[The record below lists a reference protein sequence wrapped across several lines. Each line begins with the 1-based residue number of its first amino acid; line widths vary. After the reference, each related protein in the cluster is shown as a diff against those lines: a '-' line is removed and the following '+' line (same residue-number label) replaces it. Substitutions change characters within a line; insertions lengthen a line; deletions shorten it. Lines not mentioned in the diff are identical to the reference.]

1 MYYSAPHLKEFY
13 ERISKAAQKITADY
27 EIIFV
32 NDGSPDDSLDIA
44 VALHEKDSRVT
55 VVDLSRNFGHHRAMM
70 TGLSYAHGEKV
81 FLIDCD
87 LEEEPEL
94 LGTLHD
100 KFKAEDCD
108 VVYGVQEARRGGTFE
123 RISGDLFYNI
133 INIISEIDLPK
144 NIFTARL
151 MSARYVKSLV
161 KHKEREIYIDG
172 LWHLTGYTQIPV
184 YVNKH
189 SKSTSTYSLRK
200 KLALCVNAITSF
212 SDTPLIFIFYTGVFI
227 SSISALYIL
236 YLFIRKVFS
245 GVDISGWTSL
255 IVSVWFLGGLTIFF
269 IGIIGIYLSKIFI
282 ETKQRPYAIIRA
294 VYGRDKDEKGF

>member
-1 MYYSAPHLKEFY
+1 MYYSAPHLEEFY
-13 ERISKAAQKITADY
+13 ERVSGAAQKITGDY

-32 NDGSPDDSLDIA
+32 NDGSPDNSLEVA
-44 VALHEKDSRVT
+44 VSLHEKDSRVT

-70 TGLSYAHGEKV
+70 TGLGYARGEKV

-94 LGTLHD
+94 LGIFHE
-100 KFKAEDCD
+100 KFLEEACD
-108 VVYGVQEARRGGTFE
+108 VVYGVQKSRRGGVFE
-123 RISGDLFYNI
+123 RISGDLFYSL

-161 KHKEREIYIDG
+161 EHREREIYIDG
-172 LWHLTGYTQIPV
+172 LWHLTGYKQIPL

-189 SKSTSTYSLRK
+189 SKNTTTYSLRK

-227 SSISALYIL
+227 SSISVLYIL
-236 YLFIRKVFS
+236 YLFSRKIFS
-245 GVDISGWTSL
+245 GVGISGWTSL

-294 VYGRDKDEKGF
+294 VYGREKNEKGF